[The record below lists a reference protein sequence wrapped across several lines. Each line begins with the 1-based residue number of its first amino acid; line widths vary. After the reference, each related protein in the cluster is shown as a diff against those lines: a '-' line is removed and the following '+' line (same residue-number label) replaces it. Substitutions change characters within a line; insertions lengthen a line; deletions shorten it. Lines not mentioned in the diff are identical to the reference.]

1 MERTDWLDGGL
12 DSAAARFLMMT
23 AITHHQFSSPSW
35 GEHEVRKLQAEL
47 AELDRLAAQAVVDHA
62 GSGPQWR
69 RTNIRLTAR
78 ARLQADPSPRS
89 PTHGE
94 SAVPGPS
101 ATPST
106 DYTDTGAAP
115 PAMFAALAVPNFRRY
130 VSGQALS
137 LIGTWVETVAQA
149 LLVLKLTHSGTIL
162 GLTTAARYAPILLLS
177 PYAGLLVDR
186 DSKRHVLLATQTG
199 LGLVSAA
206 LGVSVLTGSIRLWQ
220 VVVLAVLFG
229 IFSAVDNPARQAFT
243 QEVVGR
249 DLVRNA
255 VTLNSTMVNVA
266 RVIGPAI
273 AAVLVSTVG
282 IGWCFVVN
290 AVSFWFVIASLLSL
304 DTRLLHPVPPVPRRR
319 GQLRDGLRYAVG
331 VPAIIRP
338 LLMMALVGTFTFE
351 FEVSLPLLAETTFH
365 GTGTTYS
372 WLIGALGAGAVA
384 GGLYAA
390 RSARTGVARLI
401 RAVLGYAIAVGLLA
415 AAPTLATAIAACVLT
430 GVASVIFLTTGNAT
444 IQLASDPEYRGRVTA
459 LWSMALV
466 GSTAIGSPIIGALSD
481 VASPRYALALGAA
494 ACLAAAVIGGWP
506 VGGRRR
512 R

>member
-1 MERTDWLDGGL
+1 MTTPRP
-12 DSAAARFLMMT
+12 AA
-23 AITHHQFSSPSW
+23 H
-35 GEHEVRKLQAEL
+35 
-47 AELDRLAAQAVVDHA
+47 
-62 GSGPQWR
+62 
-69 RTNIRLTAR
+69 
-78 ARLQADPSPRS
+78 
-89 PTHGE
+89 
-94 SAVPGPS
+94 
-101 ATPST
+101 
-106 DYTDTGAAP
+106 

-130 VSGQALS
+130 VSGQSLS

-149 LLVLKLTHSGTIL
+149 LLVLQLTHSGIVL

-186 DSKRHVLLATQTG
+186 YAKRHVLLVTQAG

-206 LGVSVLTGSIRLWQ
+206 LGVAVLTGEIQLWQ

-229 IFSAVDNPARQAFT
+229 ILSAVDNPARQAFV
-243 QEVVGR
+243 QEVVGH
-249 DLVRNA
+249 DQVRNA
-255 VTLNSTMVNVA
+255 VTLNSTTVNVA
-266 RVIGPAI
+266 RVIGPTI

-290 AVSFWFVIASLLSL
+290 AVSFGFVIVSLLSL
-304 DTRLLHPVPPVPRRR
+304 DTRRLHPVPPVPRGR
-319 GQLRDGLRYAVG
+319 GQLRAGLRYAAG

-351 FEVSLPLLAETTFH
+351 FEVSLPLLAETTFR

-390 RSARTGVARLI
+390 RSARTGVARLV
-401 RAVLGYAIAVGLLA
+401 RAAVGYAVAVGLLA
-415 AAPTLATAIAACVLT
+415 AAPTLATAIAACVLV
-430 GVASVIFLTTGNAT
+430 GVASVLFLTTGNAT

-466 GSTAIGSPIIGALSD
+466 GSTSIGSPVIGALAEI
-481 VASPRYALALGAA
+481 ASPRYALGLGAA
-494 ACLAAAVIGGWP
+494 ACLAAVIIGGWP
-506 VGGRRR
+506 GGGLRRNARRR
-512 R
+512 PPLAQT

>member
-1 MERTDWLDGGL
+1 
-12 DSAAARFLMMT
+12 MT
-23 AITHHQFSSPSW
+23 TPRPAVLQTH
-35 GEHEVRKLQAEL
+35 
-47 AELDRLAAQAVVDHA
+47 
-62 GSGPQWR
+62 
-69 RTNIRLTAR
+69 
-78 ARLQADPSPRS
+78 
-89 PTHGE
+89 
-94 SAVPGPS
+94 
-101 ATPST
+101 
-106 DYTDTGAAP
+106 

-130 VSGQALS
+130 VSGQSLS

-149 LLVLKLTHSGTIL
+149 LLVLQLTHSGTVL

-186 DSKRHVLLATQTG
+186 YPKRRVLLATQIG

-206 LGVSVLTGSIRLWQ
+206 LGAAVLAGDIRLWQ

-229 IFSAVDNPARQAFT
+229 ILSAVDNPARQAFV

-255 VTLNSTMVNVA
+255 VTLNTTSVNVA
-266 RVIGPAI
+266 RVIGPTV

-290 AVSFWFVIASLLSL
+290 AVSFGFVIVSLLRL
-304 DTRLLHPVPPVPRRR
+304 DTRRLYPVPPVPRGR
-319 GQLRDGLRYAVG
+319 GQLRAGLRYAAR

-365 GTGTTYS
+365 GSSTTYS
-372 WLIGALGAGAVA
+372 ALIGALGAGAVV

-401 RAVLGYAIAVGLLA
+401 RASIGYAIAVGLVA
-415 AAPTLATAIAACVLT
+415 VAPTLATAIAACVLV

-466 GSTAIGSPIIGALSD
+466 GTTPIGSPIIGALSD
-481 VASPRYALALGAA
+481 VAGPRSALGLGAA
-494 ACLAAAVIGGWP
+494 ACLAAVI
-506 VGGRRR
+506 VGGLPGGGLRQNTPQPKGNS
-512 R
+512 

>member
-1 MERTDWLDGGL
+1 MSTSRPAPL
-12 DSAAARFLMMT
+12 
-23 AITHHQFSSPSW
+23 P
-35 GEHEVRKLQAEL
+35 EH
-47 AELDRLAAQAVVDHA
+47 
-62 GSGPQWR
+62 
-69 RTNIRLTAR
+69 
-78 ARLQADPSPRS
+78 
-89 PTHGE
+89 
-94 SAVPGPS
+94 
-101 ATPST
+101 
-106 DYTDTGAAP
+106 

-130 VSGQALS
+130 VSGQSLS

-186 DSKRHVLLATQTG
+186 YSKRRVLLATQLG

-206 LGVSVLTGSIRLWQ
+206 LGAAVLTGDIRLWQ

-229 IFSAVDNPARQAFT
+229 ILSAVDNPARQAFT

-255 VTLNSTMVNVA
+255 VTLNSTSVNVA

-273 AAVLVSTVG
+273 AAVLVATVG

-290 AVSFWFVIASLLSL
+290 AVSFGFVIISLLAL
-304 DTRLLHPVPPVPRRR
+304 DTRHLHPVPPVPRAR
-319 GQLRDGLRYAVG
+319 GQLRAGLRYAAG

-365 GTGTTYS
+365 GTATTYS
-372 WLIGALGAGAVA
+372 WLLGALGAGAVA

-401 RAVLGYAIAVGLLA
+401 RAAVGYAIAVGLLA
-415 AAPTLATAIAACVLT
+415 VAPTLVTAIAACGLA
-430 GVASVIFLTTGNAT
+430 GVASVMFLTTGNAT

-466 GSTAIGSPIIGALSD
+466 GSTPIGSPVIGALSD
-481 VASPRYALALGAA
+481 TAGPRYALGLGAA
-494 ACLAAAVIGGWP
+494 ACLGAAVIGGWP
-506 VGGRRR
+506 EPRRNHE
-512 R
+512 